1 MVGLH
6 FVSKSLLLFPFSAQE
21 INGTRNCKAVC
32 GKTVSKHEAV
42 KIEAENDSK
51 EPAEAYSEHYAVK
64 QGEHEAEPCVADSLY
79 KGVSSAHNCERG
91 EHPHNCRD
99 KGRGHIV
106 NERVVGEYHKELLA
120 YREVKD
126 HTHKRKRTCVYPGK
140 VDRFFRPALLLCRDI
155 LADHREC
162 GVLYSLRY
170 LIDDIVDS
178 HSDAEGC
185 RGYNAYIVYHRV
197 NVKHR
202 EVDAARLDSHRRTE
216 LEYHSRVFLIGYKA
230 LRLEIEAKL
239 HLTAVEIPY
248 REDKGH
254 RLTDYCRPRR
264 TGNAHSEGTDEDDVE
279 HEVDDRGDADE
290 HKRTAVFSDNRLT
303 ELFTPVIYGSGA
315 AAAFYQK
322 RLNDYEPVKFVVV
335 DSAERAQQGRV
346 NLVEC
351 GAKELSVTPGKPSK
365 AGGEAAAAA
374 LNMAIEELK
383 DGAIDA
389 LVTAPIDKEMIQS
402 ETFSFTGHTEFLAKE
417 LEGEPLMIMTS
428 ELMRV
433 GLATIHVPVAQVADS
448 LSKEL
453 IVERINQI
461 NASMRQDFGVVRPKV
476 AVLALNPH
484 AGDGGLLGKE
494 EQEIIKPAIV
504 EAYENGVLAFGPFA
518 ADGFFA
524 SGQFKNYDAILAMYH
539 DQGLAPFKTLTPNG
553 VNFTASLSEVRT
565 SPDHGVAYDIAGK
578 GIADEQSMRNAIY
591 EAIDIVQR
599 RREWAEWNA
608 NPLQHFEREKGRD
621 ISIKDLPETEHHD

>member
-1 MVGLH
+1 MRLKIGITQGDTNGVGWEVIL
-6 FVSKSLLLFPFSAQE
+6 
-21 INGTRNCKAVC
+21 
-32 GKTVSKHEAV
+32 
-42 KIEAENDSK
+42 KI
-51 EPAEAYSEHYAVK
+51 Y
-64 QGEHEAEPCVADSLY
+64 
-79 KGVSSAHNCERG
+79 
-91 EHPHNCRD
+91 
-99 KGRGHIV
+99 
-106 NERVVGEYHKELLA
+106 
-120 YREVKD
+120 
-126 HTHKRKRTCVYPGK
+126 
-140 VDRFFRPALLLCRDI
+140 
-155 LADHREC
+155 
-162 GVLYSLRY
+162 
-170 LIDDIVDS
+170 
-178 HSDAEGC
+178 
-185 RGYNAYIVYHRV
+185 
-197 NVKHR
+197 
-202 EVDAARLDSHRRTE
+202 
-216 LEYHSRVFLIGYKA
+216 
-230 LRLEIEAKL
+230 
-239 HLTAVEIPY
+239 
-248 REDKGH
+248 
-254 RLTDYCRPRR
+254 
-264 TGNAHSEGTDEDDVE
+264 
-279 HEVDDRGDADE
+279 
-290 HKRTAVFSDNRLT
+290 SDNRLT
-303 ELFTPVIYGSGA
+303 ELFTPVIYGSSA
-315 AAAFYQK
+315 AAAYYQK
-322 RLNDYEPVKFVVV
+322 RLNDIEPVKFVVV

-374 LNMAIEELK
+374 LNKAIKELK

-389 LVTAPIDKEMIQS
+389 MVTAPIDKEMIQS
-402 ETFSFTGHTEFLAKE
+402 EAFSFTGHTEFLAKE

-433 GLATIHVPVAQVADS
+433 GLATIHVPVAEVAQS

-494 EQEIIKPAIV
+494 EQDIIKPAIV
-504 EAYENGVLAFGPFA
+504 EAYEGGVLAFGPFA

-599 RREWAEWNA
+599 RSEWEEWNA

-621 ISIKDLPETEHHD
+621 ISIKDLPETEHND

>member
-1 MVGLH
+1 MRLKIGITQGDTNGVGWEVIL
-6 FVSKSLLLFPFSAQE
+6 
-21 INGTRNCKAVC
+21 
-32 GKTVSKHEAV
+32 
-42 KIEAENDSK
+42 KI
-51 EPAEAYSEHYAVK
+51 
-64 QGEHEAEPCVADSLY
+64 
-79 KGVSSAHNCERG
+79 
-91 EHPHNCRD
+91 
-99 KGRGHIV
+99 
-106 NERVVGEYHKELLA
+106 
-120 YREVKD
+120 
-126 HTHKRKRTCVYPGK
+126 
-140 VDRFFRPALLLCRDI
+140 
-155 LADHREC
+155 
-162 GVLYSLRY
+162 
-170 LIDDIVDS
+170 
-178 HSDAEGC
+178 
-185 RGYNAYIVYHRV
+185 
-197 NVKHR
+197 
-202 EVDAARLDSHRRTE
+202 
-216 LEYHSRVFLIGYKA
+216 
-230 LRLEIEAKL
+230 
-239 HLTAVEIPY
+239 
-248 REDKGH
+248 
-254 RLTDYCRPRR
+254 
-264 TGNAHSEGTDEDDVE
+264 
-279 HEVDDRGDADE
+279 
-290 HKRTAVFSDNRLT
+290 FSDNRLT
-303 ELFTPVIYGSGA
+303 ELFTPVIYGSSA
-315 AAAFYQK
+315 AAAYYQK
-322 RLNDYEPVKFVVV
+322 RLNDIEPVKFMVV
-335 DSAERAQQGRV
+335 DGAERAQQGRV

-351 GAKELSVTPGKPSK
+351 GAKELSVTPGMPSK
-365 AGGEAAAAA
+365 VGGEAAAAA
-374 LNMAIEELK
+374 LNKAIKELK

-402 ETFSFTGHTEFLAKE
+402 EAFSFTGHTEFLAKE

-433 GLATIHVPVAQVADS
+433 GLATIHVPVAEVAQL

-461 NASMRQDFGVVRPKV
+461 NTSMREDFGVVRPKV

-504 EAYENGVLAFGPFA
+504 EAYEAGALAFGPFA

-599 RREWAEWNA
+599 RREWKEWNA

>member
-1 MVGLH
+1 MRLKIGITQGDTNGVGWEVIL
-6 FVSKSLLLFPFSAQE
+6 
-21 INGTRNCKAVC
+21 
-32 GKTVSKHEAV
+32 
-42 KIEAENDSK
+42 KI
-51 EPAEAYSEHYAVK
+51 
-64 QGEHEAEPCVADSLY
+64 
-79 KGVSSAHNCERG
+79 
-91 EHPHNCRD
+91 
-99 KGRGHIV
+99 
-106 NERVVGEYHKELLA
+106 
-120 YREVKD
+120 
-126 HTHKRKRTCVYPGK
+126 
-140 VDRFFRPALLLCRDI
+140 
-155 LADHREC
+155 
-162 GVLYSLRY
+162 
-170 LIDDIVDS
+170 
-178 HSDAEGC
+178 
-185 RGYNAYIVYHRV
+185 
-197 NVKHR
+197 
-202 EVDAARLDSHRRTE
+202 
-216 LEYHSRVFLIGYKA
+216 
-230 LRLEIEAKL
+230 
-239 HLTAVEIPY
+239 
-248 REDKGH
+248 
-254 RLTDYCRPRR
+254 
-264 TGNAHSEGTDEDDVE
+264 
-279 HEVDDRGDADE
+279 
-290 HKRTAVFSDNRLT
+290 FSDNRLT
-303 ELFTPVIYGSGA
+303 ELFTPVIYGSSA
-315 AAAFYQK
+315 AAAYYQK
-322 RLNDYEPVKFVVV
+322 RLNDIEPVKFVVV

-374 LNMAIEELK
+374 LNKAIKELK

-389 LVTAPIDKEMIQS
+389 MVTAPIDKEMIQS
-402 ETFSFTGHTEFLAKE
+402 EAFSFTGHTEFLAKE

-433 GLATIHVPVAQVADS
+433 GLATIHVPVAEVAQS

-494 EQEIIKPAIV
+494 EQDIIKPAIV
-504 EAYENGVLAFGPFA
+504 EAYEGGVLAFGPFA

-599 RREWAEWNA
+599 RSEWEEWNA